1 MKVVHIS
8 YARIAEQ
15 NPERWLEK
23 INFFCGILEEMAK
36 TCEVISLHAIDYN
49 GRLNKNGVHYIFIKR
64 SYSDGLISSKV
75 NEQVIALDP
84 DAVIVH
90 GLGFPWQVLHLQRL
104 LPISVKLFIQNHAE
118 RPFRS
123 HKSFLQKMADRNVD
137 GYFFASRDL
146 AKPWIEKRQIA
157 NPEKIHEVMEVSSVF
172 APLERDV
179 AKQKTS
185 VQGEKNYLWVGRL
198 NENKNPLLVIR
209 AFLQFLDSQ
218 PEAKLYLIFQ
228 QHDMLSDITRLLD
241 AETEKKKQFVLIG
254 TVEHKD
260 MIYWYNSMNFI
271 ISTSFYEGSGVA
283 VCEALSCGCFP
294 ILTNIPSFRMMTDN
308 GRIGMLYPS
317 NDQNVLVDALGLT
330 AALGTEVRSKMI
342 NWFNERLSFRAI
354 SATMLASIASINK

>member
-8 YARIAEQ
+8 YVRITEQ

-23 INFFCGILEEMAK
+23 INFFCGILEQMAK
-36 TCEVISLHAIDYN
+36 TCEVISLHSIDYD
-49 GRLNKNGVHYIFIKR
+49 GQLNKNGVRYIFIKR
-64 SYSDGLISSKV
+64 SYADGIISSKV
-75 NEQVIALDP
+75 NEQVITLNP
-84 DAVIVH
+84 DAVLVH
-90 GLGFPWQVLHLQRL
+90 GLGFPWQVLQLQRSL
-104 LPISVKLFIQNHAE
+104 NTSAKLFIQNHAE

-123 HKSFLQKMADRNVD
+123 HKSILQRIADRKVD

-146 AKPWIEKRQIA
+146 AKPWIEKGQIA
-157 NPEKIHEVMEVSSVF
+157 NAKKIHEVMEVSSVF
-172 APLERDV
+172 SPIERDA
-179 AKQKTS
+179 AKKKTS
-185 VQGEKNYLWVGRL
+185 AQGEKNYLWVGRL

-228 QHDMLSDITRLLD
+228 EYDMLPDITKLLD
-241 AETEKKKQFVLIG
+241 AETKKKTQFVLVG
-254 TVEHKD
+254 QVKHVN
-260 MIYWYNSMNFI
+260 MVYWYNSMNFI

-317 NDQNVLVDALGLT
+317 NDQNALVNALNKT
-330 AALGTEVRSKMI
+330 ATLRTDVRSEMI
-342 NWFNERLSFRAI
+342 NWFNERLSFHAI
-354 SATMLASIASINK
+354 SDAMLASVVNTNK

>member
-8 YARIAEQ
+8 YARITEQ

-36 TCEVISLHAIDYN
+36 TCEVTSLHAIEYD
-49 GRLNKNGVHYIFIKR
+49 GQLSKNGVRYIFIRR
-64 SYSDGLISSKV
+64 SYSDGIIASKL
-75 NEQVIALDP
+75 NEQVTTLNP

-90 GLGFPWQVLHLQRL
+90 GLGFPWQVLHLQHV
-104 LPISVKLFIQNHAE
+104 LPASVKLFIQNHAE

-123 HKSFLQKMADRNVD
+123 HKSFLQRMADRNVD
-137 GYFFASRDL
+137 GYFFASSDL
-146 AKPWIEKRQIA
+146 AKPWIEKGQIT
-157 NPEKIHEVMEVSSVF
+157 NSKKIHEVMEVSSVF
-172 APLERDV
+172 TQIERDV
-179 AKQKTS
+179 AKRRIS

-209 AFLQFLDSQ
+209 AFLQFLDSH
-218 PEAKLYLIFQ
+218 PEARLYLIFQ
-228 QHDMLSDITRLLD
+228 ERDMLSHITRLLD
-241 AETEKKKQFVLIG
+241 AETEKKKQFVLVG

-308 GRIGMLYPS
+308 GRIGILYPS
-317 NDQNVLVDALGLT
+317 NDQGALADALNKT
-330 AALGTEVRSKMI
+330 SSLGTAVRSEMI

-354 SATMLASIASINK
+354 SATMLSSIVSINK